1 MAILAGCISL
11 GQSLPNLEGIATAGG
26 SAEAIYEVIDAV
38 SVLKYVE
45 KIEIKNKSICNFLC
59 LVDLSP

>member
-38 SVLKYVE
+38 SAM
-45 KIEIKNKSICNFLC
+45 KICDK
-59 LVDLSP
+59 